1 LWRWRLTSALALSFV
16 LHATAM
22 SELLWPARRSSD
34 GPLLVEL
41 VGAPQAGASQE
52 DASGSTA
59 AGAQAPGWAPAL
71 GAQPAAEAVDNKTS
85 DPLAALV
92 AERDA
97 LSEQLTA
104 ETTARTQLGDRV
116 AALTDEN
123 RVLAAELAD
132 ERGRAARLE
141 QALAERRAAA
151 QAMYD
156 ELLAALR
163 REIADKDVELRR
175 AREGL
180 AVSIVDRVLFPSG
193 QATLTP
199 AGREVV
205 DKVAHVLAATPSQR
219 IVIEGHTDDVPIGPE
234 LRERFPSN
242 WELSTARASEV
253 VRELVAGGVP
263 PPALQ
268 AVGRAD
274 TQPVASNETEAGRR
288 RNRRIEIILSGS
300 TGRPEPGI

>member
-1 LWRWRLTSALALSFV
+1 
-16 LHATAM
+16 
-22 SELLWPARRSSD
+22 
-34 GPLLVEL
+34 
-41 VGAPQAGASQE
+41 
-52 DASGSTA
+52 
-59 AGAQAPGWAPAL
+59 
-71 GAQPAAEAVDNKTS
+71 
-85 DPLAALV
+85 
-92 AERDA
+92 
-97 LSEQLTA
+97 
-104 ETTARTQLGDRV
+104 
-116 AALTDEN
+116 LTDEN
-123 RVLAAELAD
+123 RALAAELAD
-132 ERGRAARLE
+132 ERTRTARLE
-141 QALAERRAAA
+141 QALAERRAAD

-175 AREGL
+175 AREGV

-199 AGREVV
+199 EGREVV